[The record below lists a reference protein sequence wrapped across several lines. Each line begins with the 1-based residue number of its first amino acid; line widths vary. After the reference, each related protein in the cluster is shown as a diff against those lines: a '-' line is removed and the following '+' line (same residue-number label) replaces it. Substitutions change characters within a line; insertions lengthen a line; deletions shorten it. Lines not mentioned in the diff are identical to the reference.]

1 MVSDYLA
8 YGGYCAIYIKSP
20 LLGFI
25 FFPVEV
31 VFEDEADALLG
42 VGLSK

>member
-1 MVSDYLA
+1 MVADYLA
-8 YGGYCAIYIKSP
+8 HGTNRASNIKSP
-20 LLGFI
+20 LLRLI

-42 VGLSK
+42 VGLT